1 MTIERPRVLSVALA
15 SRKIAYVLLIDGKL
29 KDWKRS
35 RAGGMSAPKGRS
47 FLSMAIKRH
56 QPDLVLLGMPILF
69 RVCLVGRS
77 DPSTVRMI
85 SSYSEAGYL
94 ICRRP
99 HPRSCFFFEQRFSS
113 ISSATISFRAA
124 DSDRNSFTTDAQSS
138 GIQRPNCF
146 LILRHLVHLRSII
159 LR

>member
-99 HPRSCFFFEQRFSS
+99 HPRSCFFL
-113 ISSATISFRAA
+113 
-124 DSDRNSFTTDAQSS
+124 SS
-138 GIQRPNCF
+138 GSQASVRQQSPSGRPIPIAIPSPRMPNRREYSAPTVF
-146 LILRHLVHLRSII
+146 
-159 LR
+159 